1 MSVEVEKM
9 ETDQQ
14 LNVPELD
21 AVDITDAQDKGVLK
35 KIITP
40 GEGHDTPCKGNRVSV
55 HYTGKLLDGTKFDSS
70 VDRGEMF
77 EFTLGKG
84 EVIKAW
90 DIAVATMKKGEK
102 CIIVC
107 HPNYA
112 YGSKGSP
119 PKIPENATLVFEVE
133 LFNWQMED
141 LSSDKDNGILR
152 SILKEGDGYI
162 SPGDGANVEVHL
174 VGKLDGKQFEERD
187 IKFELGDG
195 CEVGIVD
202 GLEIA
207 LKKFK
212 KGEQSKIIL
221 SPKYAFGTDGNAEL
235 NIPPNATVEY
245 VVTLKSFEKEKESW
259 NMSYEEKLEESEIIK
274 MKGTN
279 YFQKGKFEMAAKLYQ
294 KVISYLQPET
304 ESEME
309 PTNTEKRN
317 ALLLAGYL
325 NLAACYLKMER
336 YGDVIEHCEKALAI
350 EPNNPKGF
358 FRRGKAYLAL
368 QEYEK
373 AKDNFMKVLE
383 CDSSN
388 KAAQRTIHVCKQNV
402 KKQLE
407 KEKKMYQNIF
417 KKLAEENNMEPDA
430 PSAAVNSENQENDV
444 IVNMDKDEEKQASEE
459 TVPV

>member
-1 MSVEVEKM
+1 M

-14 LNVPELD
+14 LYTPGPN

-35 KIITP
+35 EIITP
-40 GEGHDTPCKGNRVSV
+40 GEGNDTPCKGNRVSV
-55 HYTGKLLDGTKFDSS
+55 HYTGKLIDGTKFDSS
-70 VDRGEMF
+70 VDRGELF

-90 DIAVATMKKGEK
+90 DIGVATMKKGEK
-102 CIIVC
+102 CILVC
-107 HPNYA
+107 HPDYA

-133 LFNWQMED
+133 LFSWEMED
-141 LSSDKDNGILR
+141 LSSSKDKGILR
-152 SILKEGDGYI
+152 SIVKEGEGFI
-162 SPGDGANVEVHL
+162 SPGEGANVEVHL
-174 VGKLDGKQFEERD
+174 VGKYDGKQFEERD
-187 IKFELGDG
+187 VKFELGDG
-195 CEVGIVD
+195 CDVGIVD

-212 KGEQSKIIL
+212 KGEKSMITL
-221 SPKYAFGTDGNAEL
+221 SPKYAFGSDGNAEF

-245 VVTLKSFEKEKESW
+245 EVTLKSFEKEKETW

-274 MKGTN
+274 TKGTN
-279 YFQKGKFEMAAKLYQ
+279 YFQKEKFEMAAKLYQ
-294 KVISYLQPET
+294 KVITLLQYET
-304 ESEME
+304 ETEME
-309 PTNTEKRN
+309 ESNKEKRN
-317 ALLLAGYL
+317 ALLLAGHL

-336 YGDVIEHCEKALAI
+336 YGDVIENCEKALEI
-350 EPNNPKGF
+350 EPKNPKGF

-368 QEYEK
+368 QEFDK

-383 CDSSN
+383 YDSSN
-388 KAAQRTIHVCKQNV
+388 KAAQRTIHVCKQNL

-417 KKLAEENNMEPDA
+417 KKLAEENDVEPDSS
-430 PSAAVNSENQENDV
+430 SATVNSQNDAKV
-444 IVNMDKDEEKQASEE
+444 KIEKDEEKQAAEE
-459 TVPV
+459 TVSV